1 MELTL
6 LALLKYYAIFCLT
19 TTICCLVVQLQAIR
33 DANVGFSIVGWFT
46 YLSMTFAI
54 SMFMAP
60 MLFLVFIFA
69 RESYYLNILTRMTEK
84 DLDTDD

>member
-19 TTICCLVVQLQAIR
+19 TTLCCLIVQLQAIR
-33 DANVGFSIVGWFT
+33 DANVGFGIMGWFT
-46 YLSMTFAI
+46 YLGMTFAI

-60 MLFLVFIFA
+60 VLFIVFIFA
-69 RESYYLNILTRMTEK
+69 RESYYHNILIRMIEK
-84 DLDTDD
+84 DLDND